1 MEFTPDE
8 KDFLLQILGNVV
20 PNMQVA
26 AKDAPAILS
35 MAKQIFDK
43 LNPQVKEET
52 NG

>member
-1 MEFTPDE
+1 MNFTDDE
-8 KDFLLQILGNVV
+8 KSFLLQILGNVV
-20 PNMQVA
+20 PTLQVP
-26 AKDAPAILS
+26 AKDAPAILA